1 MPVESAADRLSMLV
15 DWDTGLYNGSTTISG
30 IFDNEYIGVSAG
42 GDIDVE
48 SASPA
53 FTCQTSDVPSADHGD
68 TLVVN
73 SVTYTVRGVQP
84 DGTGMTVLVL
94 EAH

>member
-1 MPVESAADRLSMLV
+1 MPVESAADRLSMLE
-15 DWDTGLYNGSTTISG
+15 DWDTGLYNASTTISG
-30 IFDNEYIGVSAG
+30 IFDNEYIGVPS

-84 DGTGMTVLVL
+84 DGTGITVLLL
-94 EAH
+94 ESS